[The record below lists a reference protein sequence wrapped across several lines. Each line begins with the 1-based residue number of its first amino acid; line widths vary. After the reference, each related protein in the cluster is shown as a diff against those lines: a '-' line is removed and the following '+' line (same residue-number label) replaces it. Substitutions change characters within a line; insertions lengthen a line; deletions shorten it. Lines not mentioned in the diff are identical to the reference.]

1 MRSSAAFSFWT
12 GGRALFNTLQAPLLA
27 VLGAVLIG
35 AVIMLITG
43 HNPWQAYW
51 AMLEGAVV
59 GQNLAATISRA
70 APIVGMGLTAAVA
83 FRAGFFNLGGEG
95 QLVLGGLTAAL
106 VALYVPLPGLL
117 LLPLAFLAAALVAGL
132 YAWLA
137 AYFQFRFNVPLLI
150 STLLMNYPARF
161 FASYLVT
168 HPFRDVPSG
177 MAQTYMVPPGVQLSA
192 LSQDDRL
199 HAGLFITL
207 GLVLLA
213 AFVINRT
220 VVGYE
225 MRMAGLNA
233 NFVRYGGVDLRR
245 LGYRV
250 MFASGAIAG
259 IVGAIEV
266 LGVYERYIDDALTS
280 PLYAWVGLMTALL
293 SGSNPL
299 GVLVAGLFFSAVQT
313 GGFALERATEVPR
326 ELSRVLQALIIL
338 LVAARQRFHFGD
350 GSHETSKE

>member
-1 MRSSAAFSFWT
+1 MI
-12 GGRALFNTLQAPLLA
+12 
-27 VLGAVLIG
+27 V
-35 AVIMLITG
+35 TG
-43 HNPWQAYW
+43 HNPLEAYW
-51 AMLEGAVV
+51 AMLVGAVG
-59 GQNLAATISRA
+59 GQNLSSTISRA
-70 APIVGMGLTAAVA
+70 APIVGMGLAAALA

-106 VALYVPLPGLL
+106 AAIYLPLPGPV
-117 LLPLAFLAAALVAGL
+117 LLPVTFLAAALVAGL

-137 AYFQFRFNVPLLI
+137 AFFQFRFNVPLLI

-177 MAQTYMVPPGVQLSA
+177 MPQTYMVPAAVNLPA
-192 LSQDDRL
+192 LSQDGRL
-199 HAGLFITL
+199 HAGVFITL

-213 AFVINRT
+213 AFVIQRT

-225 MRMAGLNA
+225 IRMAGLNA
-233 NFVRYGGVDLRR
+233 NFVRYGGVDLKR

-250 MFASGAIAG
+250 MFASGAMAG

-266 LGVYERYIDDALTS
+266 LGTHQRFIDDALTS

-313 GGFALERATEVPR
+313 GGFALERDTEVPR

-338 LVAARQRFHFGD
+338 LVAARQRFHFGNFD
-350 GSHETSKE
+350 Q

>member
-1 MRSSAAFSFWT
+1 MQMKASIPLSA
-12 GGRALFNTLQAPLLA
+12 GVRPMINALQGPVLA
-27 VLGAVLIG
+27 ILGAVLIG
-35 AVIMLITG
+35 GVIMVLTG
-43 HNPWQAYW
+43 HNPLQAYW
-51 AMLEGAVV
+51 AMLEGAVG
-59 GQNLAATISRA
+59 GQNLPATLSRA
-70 APIVGMGLTAAVA
+70 APIVGMGLAAAIA

-95 QLVLGGLTAAL
+95 QLVLGGLTTAL
-106 VALYVPLPGLL
+106 VTIYLPLPALL
-117 LLPLAFLAAALVAGL
+117 LLPAAFIAAAIVAGV

-137 AYFQFRFNVPLLI
+137 AFFQFRFNAPLLI
-150 STLLMNYPARF
+150 STLLLNYPARF

-177 MAQTYMVPPGVQLSA
+177 MPQTYLVPLAVNLPP

-207 GLVLLA
+207 ALVLIA

-225 MRMAGLNA
+225 IRMAGLNA

-250 MFASGAIAG
+250 MFVSGAIAG

-266 LGVYERYIDDALTS
+266 LGVHQRYIDDALTS

-338 LVAARQRFHFGD
+338 LVAARQRFHFGNGGPED
-350 GSHETSKE
+350 DKE

>member
-1 MRSSAAFSFWT
+1 MQTKAAIPLPAT
-12 GGRALFNTLQAPLLA
+12 LRPIINTMQAPLLA
-27 VLGAVLIG
+27 ILGAALIG

-43 HNPWQAYW
+43 HNPLEAYW
-51 AMLEGAVV
+51 AMLEGAVG
-59 GQNLAATISRA
+59 GQNLASTLSRA

-95 QLVLGGLTAAL
+95 QLVLGGLTTAL
-106 VALYVPLPGLL
+106 VAIYVPLPGPLL
-117 LLPLAFLAAALVAGL
+117 MLVAFVAAAVVAGL

-137 AYFQFRFNVPLLI
+137 AFFQFRFNVPLLI

-161 FASYLVT
+161 FASYLTT

-177 MAQTYMVPPGVQLSA
+177 MAQTYMVPAVVNLPP
-192 LSQDDRL
+192 LSQDGRL
-199 HAGLFITL
+199 HAGIFMTL
-207 GLVLLA
+207 GLALLA

-245 LGYRV
+245 LGYGV

-266 LGVYERYIDDALTS
+266 LGVHQRYIDDALTS

-299 GVLVAGLFFSAVQT
+299 GVLLAGLFFSAVQT

-350 GSHETSKE
+350 GGAEESKE

>member
-1 MRSSAAFSFWT
+1 MQTRASIPLCAGLRPIISA
-12 GGRALFNTLQAPLLA
+12 LQAPLIA
-27 VLGAVLIG
+27 ILGAMLIG
-35 AVIMLITG
+35 AVIMVMTG
-43 HNPWQAYW
+43 HNPLQAYW
-51 AMLEGAVV
+51 AMLEGAVG
-59 GQNLAATISRA
+59 GQNLAATLSRA

-106 VALYVPLPGLL
+106 VAIYLPLPGLL
-117 LLPLAFLAAALVAGL
+117 LLPVAFLAGAVVAGL

-137 AYFQFRFNVPLLI
+137 AFFQFRFNVPLLI

-177 MAQTYMVPPGVQLSA
+177 MPQTYLVPSTIKLPP
-192 LSQDDRL
+192 LSQDGRL
-199 HAGLFITL
+199 HAGIFITL

-213 AFVINRT
+213 AFVVNRT
-220 VVGYE
+220 VIGYE
-225 MRMAGLNA
+225 IRMAGLNA
-233 NFVRYGGVDLRR
+233 NFVRYGGVNLRR

-266 LGVYERYIDDALTS
+266 LGVHQRFIDDALTS

-350 GSHETSKE
+350 GGQEETKE

>member
-1 MRSSAAFSFWT
+1 
-12 GGRALFNTLQAPLLA
+12 
-27 VLGAVLIG
+27 
-35 AVIMLITG
+35 
-43 HNPWQAYW
+43 
-51 AMLEGAVV
+51 MLEGAVG
-59 GQNLAATISRA
+59 GQNLAATLSRA
-70 APIVGMGLTAAVA
+70 APIVGMGLAAAVA

-95 QLVLGGLTAAL
+95 QLVLGGLTTAL
-106 VALYVPLPGLL
+106 VAIYLPLPGPL
-117 LLPLAFLAAALVAGL
+117 LLPVAMLAAAMVAGL

-137 AYFQFRFNVPLLI
+137 AFFQFRFNVPLLI
-150 STLLMNYPARF
+150 STLLLNYPARY
-161 FASYLVT
+161 FASYMVT

-177 MAQTYMVPPGVQLSA
+177 MPQTYLVPATVNLIPLSP
-192 LSQDDRL
+192 DDRL

-213 AFVINRT
+213 AFVIQRT
-220 VVGYE
+220 VIGYE
-225 MRMAGLNA
+225 IRMAGLNA
-233 NFVRYGGVDLRR
+233 NFVRYGGVDLPR
-245 LGYRV
+245 LGYGV

-266 LGVYERYIDDALTS
+266 LGVHQRYIDDALTA

-293 SGSNPL
+293 SGFNPL

-338 LVAARQRFHFGD
+338 LVAARQRFHFGN
-350 GSHETSKE
+350 GGQEESKE

>member
-1 MRSSAAFSFWT
+1 METKVSVPLSA
-12 GGRALFNTLQAPLLA
+12 GLRPIINTLQAPLLA
-27 VLGAVLIG
+27 ILGAVLIG
-35 AVIMLITG
+35 AIIMVITG
-43 HNPWQAYW
+43 HNPLQAYW
-51 AMLEGAVV
+51 AMLEGAVG
-59 GQNLAATISRA
+59 GQNLAATLSRA
-70 APIVGMGLTAAVA
+70 APIVGMGLAAAVA

-95 QLVLGGLTAAL
+95 QLVLGALTTAL
-106 VALYVPLPGLL
+106 VAIYLPLPGPL
-117 LLPLAFLAAALVAGL
+117 LLPLAMLAAAMVAGL

-137 AYFQFRFNVPLLI
+137 AFFQLRFNVPLLI
-150 STLLMNYPARF
+150 STLLLNYPARF
-161 FASYLVT
+161 FASYMVT

-177 MAQTYMVPPGVQLSA
+177 MPQTYLVPIAVNLPS

-213 AFVINRT
+213 AFVIQRT

-225 MRMAGLNA
+225 IRMAGLNA
-233 NFVRYGGVDLRR
+233 NFVRYGGVDLPR

-266 LGVYERYIDDALTS
+266 LGVHQRYIDDALTS

-350 GSHETSKE
+350 GGQDEIRE

>member
-1 MRSSAAFSFWT
+1 MRSSAASPFWA
-12 GGRALFNTLQAPLLA
+12 GGRALLGTLQAPLLA
-27 VLGAVLIG
+27 ILGAVLIG
-35 AVIMLITG
+35 AIIMLITG
-43 HNPWQAYW
+43 HNPLQAYW

-95 QLVLGGLTAAL
+95 QLVLGGLAAAL
-106 VALYVPLPGLL
+106 VAIYLPLPGPLL
-117 LLPLAFLAAALVAGL
+117 LLLAFLAAAGVAGL

-150 STLLMNYPARF
+150 STLLLNYPARF

-177 MAQTYMVPPGVQLSA
+177 MPQTYMVPPSVQLLP

-280 PLYAWVGLMTALL
+280 PLYTWVGLMAALL

>member
-1 MRSSAAFSFWT
+1 MQMKAPLPISIGVRPIIN
-12 GGRALFNTLQAPLLA
+12 ALQGPLLA
-27 VLGAVLIG
+27 ILGAVLIG
-35 AVIMLITG
+35 ALIMLITG
-43 HNPWQAYW
+43 HNPLQAYW
-51 AMLEGAVV
+51 AMLEGAVG
-59 GQNLAATISRA
+59 GQNLSATINRA
-70 APIVGMGLTAAVA
+70 APIVGMGLTAAIA

-95 QLVLGGLTAAL
+95 QLVLGALTTAV
-106 VALYVPLPGLL
+106 VAIYVPLPGPL
-117 LLPLAFLAAALVAGL
+117 LLPLSILAAALVAGL

-161 FASYLVT
+161 LASYLVNYA
-168 HPFRDVPSG
+168 FRDVASG
-177 MAQTYMVPPGVQLSA
+177 MPQTFMVPAA
-192 LSQDDRL
+192 LVLPPLGQSRL
-199 HAGLFITL
+199 HAGIFITL
-207 GLVLLA
+207 ALVLLT
-213 AFVINRT
+213 AFVISRT
-220 VVGYE
+220 VAGYE
-225 MRMAGLNA
+225 IRMAGLNA

-266 LGVYERYIDDALTS
+266 LGVHQRYIDDALTS

-338 LVAARQRFHFGD
+338 LVAARQRFHFGNGGPED
-350 GSHETSKE
+350 DKE